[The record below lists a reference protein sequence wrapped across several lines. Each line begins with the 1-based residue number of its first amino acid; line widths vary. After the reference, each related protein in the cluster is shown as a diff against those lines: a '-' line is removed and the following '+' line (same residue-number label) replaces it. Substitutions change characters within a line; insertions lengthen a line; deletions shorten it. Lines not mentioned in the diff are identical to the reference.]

1 MIRNRPSGLYRSRQI
16 YPDVSVVDSEKIYRK
31 LRICSSP
38 SIPKTSMFSN
48 LPGNLPLILHVGVI
62 GRLNGTFE
70 AAACVLYWAV
80 KSYPNYTITNGIGI
94 ENSSPVHSS
103 SSKTVRFG
111 QEEDIS
117 LDTPE
122 LYKFN
127 TSSSEAAKL
136 RPCNFTIDWRAHRAL
151 QNSLSRFMSGHL
163 TSWYVD
169 KDRSNNTLL
178 ESDDEE
184 TDILY

>member
-1 MIRNRPSGLYRSRQI
+1 MTYRSRQI